1 MLVKNNE
8 MIDKIEEKMNFK
20 FKDLELIGHF
30 KNRRSSNSYVNIYKN
45 SEKIFMFDIKN
56 DKISSIKKIGFF
68 NNWGTY
74 TIRTPGMNIYRYD
87 FDEKI
92 EIGKSETSNT
102 VYFKYLKNGY
112 CKYYSESKEE
122 LKIKKEELVLLEL
135 TGEFLDENIIMNLFF
150 EGYVKNVSQ
159 KPWSN

>member
-1 MLVKNNE
+1 MLVKDNE

-30 KNRRSSNSYVNIYKN
+30 KNRISSDLYVNLYKN
-45 SEKIFMFDIKN
+45 SEKIFIFDIKN
-56 DKISSIKKIGFF
+56 DEIFSIKKIDFF

-74 TIRTPGMNIYRYD
+74 TIRTPGMSIYRYD

-112 CKYYSESKEE
+112 CKYCSEVKEK
-122 LKIKKEELVLLEL
+122 LKVKKEELVLLEL
-135 TGEFLDENIIMNLFF
+135 TGEFLDENIIMNCFF
-150 EGYVKNVSQ
+150 EDV
-159 KPWSN
+159 

>member
-1 MLVKNNE
+1 MLVKDNE

-30 KNRRSSNSYVNIYKN
+30 KNRRSSDSYVNIYKN
-45 SEKIFMFDIKN
+45 SEKIFIFDIKN
-56 DKISSIKKIGFF
+56 DEIFSIKKINFF

-74 TIRTPGMNIYRYD
+74 TIRTPSMSIYRYD

-92 EIGKSETSNT
+92 EIVKSEISDI

-122 LKIKKEELVLLEL
+122 LKVKKEELVLLKL
-135 TGEFLDENIIMNLFF
+135 TGEFLDENIIMNCFF
-150 EGYVKNVSQ
+150 EDV
-159 KPWSN
+159 

>member
-1 MLVKNNE
+1 MLVKDNE
-8 MIDKIEEKMNFK
+8 IIDKIEEKMNFK

-30 KNRRSSNSYVNIYKN
+30 KNRRSSDSYVNLYKN
-45 SEKIFMFDIKN
+45 SEKIFIFDIKN
-56 DKISSIKKIGFF
+56 DEIFSIKKIDFF

-74 TIRTPGMNIYRYD
+74 TIKTPGMSIYRYD

-112 CKYYSESKEE
+112 CKYCSEVKEE
-122 LKIKKEELVLLEL
+122 LKVKKEELVLLEL
-135 TGEFLDENIIMNLFF
+135 TGEFLDESAIMNCFLRMC
-150 EGYVKNVSQ
+150 EKC
-159 KPWSN
+159 

>member
-1 MLVKNNE
+1 MLVKNHE
-8 MIDKIEEKMNFK
+8 AIKTIEDKMEFK
-20 FKDLELIGHF
+20 FEDLELIGHF
-30 KNRRSSNSYVNIYKN
+30 KNRRSSDSYVNLYKN
-45 SEKIFMFDIKN
+45 SEKIFIFDIKN
-56 DKISSIKKIGFF
+56 DEIFSIKKIDFF

-74 TIRTPGMNIYRYD
+74 TIRTPNMNIYRYD

-112 CKYYSESKEE
+112 CKYCSEVKEK
-122 LKIKKEELVLLEL
+122 LKVKKEELVLLEL

-150 EGYVKNVSQ
+150 EGV
-159 KPWSN
+159 